1 MPRDSRQRN
10 RRFGDFGERV
20 AAHHLEAKGYTVLER
35 NWSVK
40 EGEIDL
46 IVQKG
51 DDLVFVEVRS
61 RQGNAYGSPE
71 ESIVGR
77 KATRVLAAVDAY
89 MQSHPEAPP
98 FQRVDLVTLELDAKG
113 RVIRVEQIEN
123 AIEGT

>member
-1 MPRDSRQRN
+1 
-10 RRFGDFGERV
+10 
-20 AAHHLEAKGYTVLER
+20 
-35 NWSVK
+35 
-40 EGEIDL
+40 
-46 IVQKG
+46 
-51 DDLVFVEVRS
+51 VFVEVRS

-89 MQSHPEAPP
+89 MQSHPDAPP
-98 FQRVDLVTLELDAKG
+98 YQRVDLVALELDAKG

>member
-20 AAHHLEAKGYTVLER
+20 AAHHLEGKGYTILER

-46 IVQKG
+46 IAQKG
-51 DDLVFVEVRS
+51 EDLVFVEVRS

-89 MQSHPEAPP
+89 MQSHPDAPHY
-98 FQRVDLVTLELDAKG
+98 QRIDLVALELDAKG